1 MSLRSH
7 VLRGGGYLAVR
18 QAVGMVVGLGGTML
32 LTRTLGPGK
41 FGLYAAAYGIFVYM
55 QSLCQWGVAVFLI
68 RAEEEPPKALYD
80 QAFSLLLALSTGG
93 ILVGLASLPL
103 LSRWMRIDG
112 LAPVAGALFLFL
124 LPLCIGQVPQ
134 ARLERALDY
143 RRVAW
148 IEVGGQVAHYAVA
161 LPLAFATRSVWAMVA
176 GVGVQSVLQMVL
188 LFRAAG
194 YRPRLAWNRERVRE
208 ILGYGA
214 GLSASLWIWQLRSLV
229 NPLVVGRLAG
239 AESVGYVSLAVRL
252 VEALSFV
259 RTATWR
265 LSISVLARVQEDRP
279 RLLQVVREGMSLQ
292 IMALA
297 PLLLGFGLVAPWVV
311 PRVFGPEWAPVL
323 RVYPFIALG
332 YLVNSVFSLH
342 SSALYVLRR
351 NWDVSLFHV
360 VHVGLFAAA
369 VAWLVPARGVVGYA
383 LAEILVFPTYL
394 VLHYALARRLGMV
407 RYTDAVVWMMVILPL
422 FASWVG
428 PWVWVLVTLPLL
440 WSATRRQ
447 IFQYV
452 AMLTKRVQG
461 GAHGY

>member
-1 MSLRSH
+1 MSLRSR

-18 QAVGMVVGLGGTML
+18 QAIGMVVGLGGTML

-41 FGLYAAAYGIFVYM
+41 YGLFAAAYGIFMYL

-68 RAEEEPPKALYD
+68 RAEEEPPRALYD
-80 QAFSLLLALSTGG
+80 QAFTLLLALSTGG
-93 ILVGLASLPL
+93 ILLGMASLPL
-103 LSRWMRIDG
+103 LGAWMRLEG
-112 LAPVAGALFLFL
+112 LAPVAAALFLCL
-124 LPLCIGQVPQ
+124 LPLCVAQVPQ

-148 IEVGGQVAHYAVA
+148 IEVGGQVANYGVA

-176 GVGVQSVLQMVL
+176 GMALQAVLQMIL
-188 LFRAAG
+188 LFAAAG
-194 YRPRLAWNRERVRE
+194 YRPRLAWSRPRVRE

-214 GLSASLWIWQLRSLV
+214 GFSASLWIWQLRALV

-265 LSISVLARVQEDRP
+265 LSISVLAKVQDDRP

-297 PLLLGFGLVAPWVV
+297 PLLLGFGLVAPWVI

-323 RVYPFIALG
+323 LVYPFIAFG

-351 NWDVSLFHV
+351 NWDVSLFHL
-360 VHVGLFAAA
+360 VHVALFAVAA
-369 VAWLVPARGVVGYA
+369 AWLISRHGIVGYA
-383 LAEILVFPTYL
+383 WAEILVMPTYL
-394 VLHYALARRLGMV
+394 VLHLALARRLGMV
-407 RYTDAVVWMMVILPL
+407 RYTDAAVWMVVILPL

-428 PWVWVLVTLPLL
+428 PWVWILVTLPLL

-447 IFQYV
+447 IFQYA